1 MYTGIPCMKITS
13 QQLNKIIKEELN
25 NVINETS
32 LGTAQNLMDLISDLS
47 ARVEALEN
55 QNSVTELPD
64 LGHITK

>member
-1 MYTGIPCMKITS
+1 MKITS